1 MSGGDASGGETSGS
15 GSSRSL
21 GSGVT
26 VLDWDNAGP
35 TAAREV
41 KMGTFGGLV
50 WPPPWHGD
58 RNVAMLNRRPE
69 AGGPSHPSYPMAR
82 LRTDDPDDAP
92 STSSAPQ
99 AFPTP
104 RPSMTHLRQR
114 VTAFDKRM
122 QREGV
127 YLPRELWERD
137 ALRDMGAQGFGVAG
151 DEDGGPTRGNCL
163 SAAWIDRDTIVAC
176 YPRGPHK
183 QTLACCTVPIA
194 SLGRG
199 EKCHGLRMG
208 NGGRGLD
215 LRSEIREVCLARHAD
230 HIGSPGA
237 AVAARTTRDI
247 HFGRAV
253 PDPSPPLRAP
263 EDAAISA
270 TPLIVVSPV
279 RATTTPP

>member
-1 MSGGDASGGETSGS
+1 
-15 GSSRSL
+15 
-21 GSGVT
+21 
-26 VLDWDNAGP
+26 
-35 TAAREV
+35 
-41 KMGTFGGLV
+41 MGTFGGLV

-69 AGGPSHPSYPMAR
+69 AGGPSYPSYPMAR

-151 DEDGGPTRGNCL
+151 DEDGGPTEEVERESPSGSQSRGF
-163 SAAWIDRDTIVAC
+163 
-176 YPRGPHK
+176 
-183 QTLACCTVPIA
+183 
-194 SLGRG
+194 
-199 EKCHGLRMG
+199 E
-208 NGGRGLD
+208 
-215 LRSEIREVCLARHAD
+215 
-230 HIGSPGA
+230 
-237 AVAARTTRDI
+237 TT
-247 HFGRAV
+247 G
-253 PDPSPPLRAP
+253 
-263 EDAAISA
+263 
-270 TPLIVVSPV
+270 
-279 RATTTPP
+279 TTTEPKSSDALFEKARVPEIPERPES